1 MHDRWIN
8 PIVPEIARAVDIV
21 IWGVWG
27 KGWVRGLTS
36 LASSYTRAEFCLY
49 PPITSA
55 VARGDK
61 ILVGVIIVANSADDS
76 A

>member
-21 IWGVWG
+21 IWGVLR
-27 KGWVRGLTS
+27 KGQ
-36 LASSYTRAEFCLY
+36 AISYTRAEFCLY